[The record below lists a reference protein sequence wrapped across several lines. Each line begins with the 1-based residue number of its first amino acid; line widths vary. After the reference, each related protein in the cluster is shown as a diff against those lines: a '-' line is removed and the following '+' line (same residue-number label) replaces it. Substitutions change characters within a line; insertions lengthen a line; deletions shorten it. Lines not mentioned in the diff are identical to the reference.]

1 LLPTDENDMKIDKR
15 MTDRE
20 KAEMDAL
27 TRAFLEK
34 GGTITRCPPGSSETV
49 TYRNNQPWRPTT
61 TQPKSPLKQ
70 DAQAISASPAAINAP
85 VDVPVVTSK
94 PSTAATS
101 IDNDDEFGLDEG

>member
-1 LLPTDENDMKIDKR
+1 MTSDKR

-49 TYRNNQPWRPTT
+49 MYRNSQPWRPTT
-61 TQPKSPLKQ
+61 NQPKAPLKQ
-70 DAQAISASPAAINAP
+70 DAQAISARPAAITAP
-85 VDVPVVTSK
+85 VNVDVITPK

-101 IDNDDEFGLDEG
+101 SDDDEFGLDER